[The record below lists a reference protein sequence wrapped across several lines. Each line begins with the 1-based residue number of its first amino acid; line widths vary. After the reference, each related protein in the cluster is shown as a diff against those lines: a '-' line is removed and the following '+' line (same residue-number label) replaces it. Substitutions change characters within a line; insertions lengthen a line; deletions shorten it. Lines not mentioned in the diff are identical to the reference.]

1 MNDAS
6 SAGDDDRRPV
16 EDILVGMSLH
26 PLEPGWTPIEA
37 FVLIK
42 SLDEDGAASWSYRT
56 THPLNREE
64 LLGVLTIHTALLK
77 RELLGEWDDQT
88 E

>member
-1 MNDAS
+1 MNEERLPIEQVLP
-6 SAGDDDRRPV
+6 G
-16 EDILVGMSLH
+16 LSLH

-42 SLDEDGAASWSYRT
+42 SLDEHGDSAWSYRT
-56 THPLNREE
+56 SATPNREE
-64 LLGVLTIHTALLK
+64 LLGVLSVQVELLR
-77 RELLGEWDDQT
+77 RELVSEYED